1 MRLHPVIGRAS
12 YYVFAGGLA
21 IMFLIPLVW
30 AVVASVS
37 PHGATAQQDG
47 YGFGNYQMLVDY
59 DAGLLRYLWNSSV
72 VSALTVVF
80 TLVLSTLGGYAF
92 ARFRF
97 WGRDTLFLLVIAI
110 LMVPY
115 ATLLV
120 PLWVLLGEIGLRNNL
135 LGLAI
140 VMTLYQLPFAMFMM
154 RVSFEAVPRE
164 LEESALVDGCGT
176 FAVLRWI
183 LLRAVWPGIITVG
196 LFAFLNAWNDYIAP
210 LFLINDSAKYPLP
223 LAIANLRGGTSGV
236 NLGVTEA
243 GVVVMA
249 IPCLILFL
257 LLQRRHRLSRAGNS
271 VAQPPALSGRRGE
284 RLGPRAG
291 RTLSRGPTTTTQSRR

>member
-21 IMFLIPLVW
+21 IMFLIPLMWTVL
-30 AVVASVS
+30 ASVS
-37 PHGATAQQDG
+37 PHGATAQQDR
-47 YGFGNYQMLVDY
+47 YGFGNYQVLVDY
-59 DAGLLRYLWNSSV
+59 DPGLLRYLWNSSV

-80 TLVLSTLGGYAF
+80 TLVLSILGGYAF
-92 ARFRF
+92 ARLQV

-115 ATLLV
+115 VTLLV
-120 PLWVLLGEIGLRNNL
+120 PLWALFGEIGLRNNL

-140 VMTLYQLPFAMFMM
+140 VMTLNQLPFAMFMM

-164 LEESALVDGCGT
+164 LEDSALVDGCGT

-223 LAIANLRGGTSGV
+223 LAIANLRGGTSGA
-236 NLGVTEA
+236 NFGVTEA

-257 LLQRRHRLSRAGNS
+257 LLQRHYVRGFMSG
-271 VAQPPALSGRRGE
+271 ALNG
-284 RLGPRAG
+284 
-291 RTLSRGPTTTTQSRR
+291 

>member
-1 MRLHPVIGRAS
+1 MKPLIGRTS
-12 YYVFAGGLA
+12 YYAFAGGLA
-21 IMFLIPLVW
+21 IVFLIPLVW
-30 AVVASVS
+30 SVVASVS
-37 PHGATAQQDG
+37 PHGATAQQEG

-59 DAGLLRYLWNSSV
+59 GAGLPRYLWNSTV
-72 VSALTVVF
+72 ISALTVVF
-80 TLVLSTLGGYAF
+80 TLVLSILGGYAF

-115 ATLLV
+115 VTLLV
-120 PLWVLLGEIGLRNNL
+120 PLWVLFGEIGLRNNL

-140 VMTLYQLPFAMFMM
+140 VMTLYQLPFAMFIM

-183 LLRAVWPGIITVG
+183 MLRAVWPGIITVG
-196 LFAFLNAWNDYIAP
+196 LFAFLHAWNDFIAP
-210 LFLINDSAKYPLP
+210 LFLINDSEKYPLP
-223 LAIANLRGGTSGV
+223 LAIANLRGGTSGA
-236 NLGVTEA
+236 NFGVLEA

-257 LLQRRHRLSRAGNS
+257 LLQRYY
-271 VAQPPALSGRRGE
+271 VRGIMTG
-284 RLGPRAG
+284 L
-291 RTLSRGPTTTTQSRR
+291 

>member
-1 MRLHPVIGRAS
+1 MRVAIGRAS

-21 IMFLIPLVW
+21 ITFLLPLVW
-30 AVVASVS
+30 TAVASVS
-37 PHGATAQQDG
+37 PHAATAQQKG
-47 YGFGNYQMLVDY
+47 YGFGNYQVLADY

-72 VSALTVVF
+72 VSALTVIF
-80 TLVLSTLGGYAF
+80 TLVLSILGGYAF

-97 WGRDTLFLLVIAI
+97 WGRDTLFLVIIAI
-110 LMVPY
+110 LMVPSV
-115 ATLLV
+115 TLLV
-120 PLWVLLGEIGLRNNL
+120 PPYVLFGEIGLRNNL

-154 RVSFEAVPRE
+154 RTSFEAVPRE

-183 LLRAVWPGIITVG
+183 LLRAVWPGVLTAG
-196 LFAFLNAWNDYIAP
+196 LFAFLYAWNDFIVP

-223 LAIANLRGGTSGV
+223 LAMANLRGGTSGA
-236 NLGVTEA
+236 NFGVAEA

-257 LLQRRHRLSRAGNS
+257 HLQR
-271 VAQPPALSGRRGE
+271 
-284 RLGPRAG
+284 
-291 RTLSRGPTTTTQSRR
+291 

>member
-30 AVVASVS
+30 TMVASVS
-37 PHGATAQQDG
+37 PDGATAQQQEG
-47 YGFGNYQMLVDY
+47 YGFGNYQVLVDY

-80 TLVLSTLGGYAF
+80 TLVLSILGGYAF
-92 ARFRF
+92 ARFQF

-115 ATLLV
+115 VTLLV
-120 PLWVLLGEIGLRNNL
+120 PLWVLFGEIGLRNNL

-154 RVSFEAVPRE
+154 RISFEAVPRE

-176 FAVLRWI
+176 LGVLRWI
-183 LLRAVWPGIITVG
+183 LLYAVWPGMITVG
-196 LFAFLNAWNDYIAP
+196 LFAFLFAWNDFIAP
-210 LFLINDSAKYPLP
+210 LFMINDSSRYPLP
-223 LAIANLRGGTSGV
+223 LAIATLRQQTMGAVDFGATQ
-236 NLGVTEA
+236 A

-257 LLQRRHRLSRAGNS
+257 FLQRHYVRGFMSG
-271 VAQPPALSGRRGE
+271 ALKG
-284 RLGPRAG
+284 
-291 RTLSRGPTTTTQSRR
+291 

>member
-1 MRLHPVIGRAS
+1 MRLHPIIGRAS

-30 AVVASVS
+30 TGVASVS
-37 PHGATAQQDG
+37 PHGATAQQEG
-47 YGFGNYQMLVDY
+47 YGFGNFQVLVDY

-80 TLVLSTLGGYAF
+80 TLVLSVLGGYAF

-115 ATLLV
+115 VTLLV
-120 PLWVLLGEIGLRNNL
+120 PLWVFFGEIGLRNNL
-135 LGLAI
+135 VGLAI

-223 LAIANLRGGTSGV
+223 LAIATLRGGISGV
-236 NLGVTEA
+236 NLGVTQA

-257 LLQRRHRLSRAGNS
+257 LLQRHYVRGFMSG
-271 VAQPPALSGRRGE
+271 ALNG
-284 RLGPRAG
+284 
-291 RTLSRGPTTTTQSRR
+291 